1 MDLGND
7 FRYVFVFSN
16 TSDKRADVI
25 LAYASLAVGLVM
37 VWVVAVAIENAA
49 LMKCHVLIWF
59 AIVVLEPFRSW
70 FVKLTASHVSRSF
83 MID

>member
-37 VWVVAVAIENAA
+37 VWVVAVAI
-49 LMKCHVLIWF
+49 
-59 AIVVLEPFRSW
+59 
-70 FVKLTASHVSRSF
+70 
-83 MID
+83 